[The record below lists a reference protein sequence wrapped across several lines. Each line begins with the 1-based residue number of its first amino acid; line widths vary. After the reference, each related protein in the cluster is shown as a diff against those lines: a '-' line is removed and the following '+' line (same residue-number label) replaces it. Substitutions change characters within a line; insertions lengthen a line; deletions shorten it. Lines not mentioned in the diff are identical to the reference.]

1 MEPYCATMTRWKW
14 TRGNTACSLSCL
26 KTAVFELYPIS
37 AKLLKQDRLS
47 VSWKKNLLKHYL
59 NFQLHF
65 FSLHPVM
72 IISMICLLLTI
83 SVYLLVQKLRDLIG
97 KCFICYMGCLFMG
110 YLFLLFDLWDLSK
123 GFCMTAGEQMAIVW
137 PGSNWIVTSIFYIFI
152 RFSRLLFRHFRVLVA
167 ECH

>member
-1 MEPYCATMTRWKW
+1 MQPQLLEDGSIRIVPHICEA
-14 TRGNTACSLSCL
+14 S
-26 KTAVFELYPIS
+26 KTGQTVG
-37 AKLLKQDRLS
+37 KL
-47 VSWKKNLLKHYL
+47 KKNVLKHYL

-83 SVYLLVQKLRDLIG
+83 SVYLLVQKLRDLSG

-123 GFCMTAGEQMAIVW
+123 GFCMTAGKQMAIV
-137 PGSNWIVTSIFYIFI
+137 
-152 RFSRLLFRHFRVLVA
+152 
-167 ECH
+167 